1 MNSGKLIYIKSY
13 TVYFTSKCLGDM
25 PQLNLPMDNTF
36 MIQIG
41 NIADWSNKTISAEIF
56 VMSSKNNNLI

>member
-1 MNSGKLIYIKSY
+1 MFGGYAPTKS
-13 TVYFTSKCLGDM
+13 S
-25 PQLNLPMDNTF
+25 F